1 MSGLELL
8 APAGLFALLG
18 IPLVVLYHMRQTTP
32 VVREVPSLR
41 FWRLAVREE
50 ADQERF
56 KRPPITLLFILHL
69 LLVLLIGIALARP
82 AASRALGGLGSR
94 TEPRH
99 VILLLDGSTSMSAI
113 DPPTGQPLFE
123 AARRATLDR
132 LRDLREGDVATVIVM
147 GTHSSTYEATDT
159 AGMRSIEERIGSVPL
174 PGGIADLNAALDL
187 TADLLLPS
195 MSDHVVVLTDGALAA
210 DPSVVERVG
219 APIELV
225 SLSGGTGNV
234 AITDIATRAS
244 PSNPG
249 QQQLYV
255 RIANFGGT
263 AVTAPVVIR
272 ADGIEVSRA
281 DVSIEPDGQ
290 AEELIQNLPAGT
302 ATVDVAVEALDAL
315 PADNQASS
323 VLVQGSE
330 FGLRILYVADMPS
343 TLQRALAVLPGAAI
357 TLASP
362 TEAAATRIEGA
373 FDLVVYEHALPPALL
388 PNTPVLLVNPP
399 TGGLLPMAGV
409 MANPV
414 ADRVRAQDA
423 LLRGVELA
431 GVTFG
436 QTSIHQLDGTATEIV
451 GASDGPL
458 IYRATAPATGQPMV
472 VLAFDVAL
480 SNLPQRVAFPILIA
494 NIAGELAPSPLP
506 SAAPLGEPLVYRPKP
521 GAVTVRITPPQGEPL
536 DLEIGID
543 TGGTAD
549 GVADGTGDAGPT
561 ERLRE
566 TTYAD
571 TGVPGLY
578 QVTELDA
585 RGEPIGDGRF
595 VVNAGHPRESD
606 LTPNSELAETL
617 AAARAADDT
626 GVGNA
631 LADLWPALAA
641 AAFVL
646 LLLEWLVALWPRRRA
661 RPVRRVVPV

>member
-8 APAGLFALLG
+8 APAGLIALLG
-18 IPLVVLYHMRQTTP
+18 IPLVVLFHMRQTTP
-32 VVREVPSLR
+32 VVRDVPTLR

-69 LLVLLIGIALARP
+69 LLILLLGIALARP

-113 DPPTGQPLFE
+113 DPATGQPLFE
-123 AARRATLDR
+123 SARRIALGR
-132 LRDLREGDVATVIVM
+132 LGDLREGDVATVILM

-159 AGMRSIEERIGSVPL
+159 AGMRSISERIRSVPL
-174 PGGIADLNAALDL
+174 PGGRADLNAALDL
-187 TADLLLPS
+187 TSDLLLPS
-195 MSDHVVVLTDGALAA
+195 MSDHVVLVTDGALAA
-210 DPSVVERVG
+210 DPAVVERVG

-225 SLSGGTGNV
+225 SLASGNDNL

-249 QQQLYV
+249 QQQLYA
-255 RIANFGGT
+255 RIVNFGAT
-263 AVTAPVVIR
+263 AITAPVVIT

-281 DVSIEPDGQ
+281 DFTFEPGGQ
-290 AEELIQNLPAGT
+290 GEELIQNLPAGA
-302 ATVDVAVEALDAL
+302 ATVEIAVEAVDAL
-315 PADNQASS
+315 PADNRASS
-323 VLVQGSE
+323 VLVQGNE
-330 FGLRILYVADMPS
+330 FGLRILYVADLPS
-343 TLQRALAVLPGAAI
+343 KLQRALAVLPGATI

-362 TEAAATRIEGA
+362 TEAAATKIEGA
-373 FDLVVYEHALPPALL
+373 FDLVVYEHALPPTQL

-399 TGGLLPMAGV
+399 TGGLLPIAGV
-409 MANPV
+409 MANPL
-414 ADRVRAQDA
+414 ADRVRAQDL

-436 QTSIHQLDGTATEIV
+436 QTPIHQLDGTATEIV

-458 IYRATAPATGQPMV
+458 IYRAIAPATGQPMV

-506 SAAPLGEPLVYRPKP
+506 SAAALGEPLVYRPKA
-521 GAVTVRITPPQGEPL
+521 GAATVRITPPIGEPL
-536 DLEIGID
+536 DLEIGVD
-543 TGGTAD
+543 TGATEDEAAA
-549 GVADGTGDAGPT
+549 GVEPA
-561 ERLRE
+561 EQLRQ

-585 RGEPIGDGRF
+585 RGDPIGGGRF

-606 LTPNSELAETL
+606 LTPNPELAGAL
-617 AAARAADDT
+617 ATARSTGDT
-626 GVGNA
+626 GIGNA

-641 AAFVL
+641 AAFAL
-646 LLLEWLVALWPRRRA
+646 LLLEWLVTLLPRRR
-661 RPVRRVVPV
+661 VRRVRRAVPA